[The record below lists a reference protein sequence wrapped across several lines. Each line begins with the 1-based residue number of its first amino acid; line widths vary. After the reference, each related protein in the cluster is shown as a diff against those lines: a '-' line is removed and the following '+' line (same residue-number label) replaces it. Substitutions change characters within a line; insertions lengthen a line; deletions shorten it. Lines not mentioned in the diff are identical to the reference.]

1 MRKMALLVGMLLLAG
16 TMLFAQEPAPE
27 VPTSQPEEV
36 AVEPPAPDIV
46 LESPPAEA
54 PAAVPEAPAP
64 APAATAKFVV
74 FLPERID
81 TSWFWFYYTEEVQ
94 HIVQSA
100 VEKALIS
107 SGLEVIDVG
116 TGTFESS
123 GNIDQVTSKDLA
135 VSRAKQMGAAY
146 VIVGTAT
153 ADKGSSS
160 TAYGVNV
167 VRASADITA
176 RLVRV
181 SDGKILAV
189 EDASAAAGG
198 EALRTAGKEALKVAG
213 ADIARKLAAA
223 ARTAANAP

>member
-1 MRKMALLVGMLLLAG
+1 MRKMALLVTALLLSG
-16 TMLFAQEPAPE
+16 TMLFAQEPAPAAPD
-27 VPTSQPEEV
+27 VQTEE
-36 AVEPPAPDIV
+36 ALTQPPAPEMS
-46 LESPPAEA
+46 LESVPAETPAALPETA
-54 PAAVPEAPAP
+54 PA

-107 SGLEVIDVG
+107 AGLEVVDVG

-223 ARTAANAP
+223 ARTAASAP